1 LAGSY
6 GEGASWAEQALIE
19 KPSCHPALRVA
30 AASHALA
37 GRRGQAAKAVARL
50 RQLDPALRISNLK
63 DVVSLRLPEDLARYA
78 EGLRMA
84 GLPE

>member
-1 LAGSY
+1 LASRY
-6 GEGASWAEQALIE
+6 DEAASWAERALVDN
-19 KPSCHPALRVA
+19 PNFYPALRMA

-37 GRRGQAAKAVARL
+37 GRLEQARNAIARL
-50 RQLDPALRISNLK
+50 RQLDPALRISHLK
-63 DVVSLRLPEDLARYA
+63 QILPLRRADDLARYA